1 MGGVSSE
8 AGGSF
13 VQWNHEGRSVP
24 PVRQSEPN
32 PAAGVIGRLFE
43 VAILGLVASGF
54 FAVLGSGYLDP
65 PTAAGAGAAILVRA
79 LLLATGR
86 SFRIPG
92 RWMTALAILYIGFY
106 PLDYLFLSGDF
117 LTATVHLVLF
127 LAAVKI
133 LSAATD
139 RDYAFLILVAFLE
152 IVAASLLSAS
162 LNYFVFLALFLVFG
176 IATLAAWEVRRA
188 AASGRTVVAGAHHF
202 ARRLSAFAVVVAAGA
217 LLIAA
222 GLFFVLPRTARAAFE
237 HLVPERF
244 HLTAFSSEVTLG
256 EIGEIKRSD
265 TPLMHVR
272 IPGARGPV
280 HLKWR
285 GMALGEFDGRRW
297 YNSSLEGEALRVQS
311 GLLQLADDDQRR
323 RQGPRLNYE
332 VQLKSFASD
341 TLFIA
346 GRPEFI
352 RIDAPSLIRTPED
365 SYRLRYRRS
374 GVIRYGVYSYLGDP
388 VPGAAFSLKQRER
401 YLSLPPLDPRIAPLA
416 RRATAGAPDDYSRA
430 RALEQYLRA
439 SFGYT
444 LDAPE
449 TPPADPLAD
458 FLFNRRR
465 GHCEYFASAMAVML
479 RTLGI
484 PSRVVTGFQSGAYNP
499 ISGWQV
505 IRASDAHSWVEAWI
519 PGRGWVTFDPTPPDP
534 NPPAAGFLSR
544 LALLLDAAD
553 TFWQGWV
560 LEYDLN
566 RQLFLASRLRHSG
579 RLFSAGWLDG
589 AGSGWESLKTGARD
603 FFERFGFLLVEAVL
617 TAGVIGWIV
626 RRGLGWRRRRLR
638 RQRLEQ
644 GCAHASDATR
654 LYLRALA
661 LLERKGFR
669 RPPWLTASE
678 FARHLPQGGVAEAF
692 RSFAAEY
699 ERLRFGGRPEAGKR
713 LMRSYLELEKLLKGA
728 G

>member
-1 MGGVSSE
+1 M
-8 AGGSF
+8 
-13 VQWNHEGRSVP
+13 
-24 PVRQSEPN
+24 RQSGPN
-32 PAAGVIGRLFE
+32 PGAGAAGRLFE
-43 VAILGLVASGF
+43 AAVLGLVASGF
-54 FAVLGSGYLDP
+54 LALVGSGYLDP
-65 PTAAGAGAAILVRA
+65 PSTAGAAAAILVRA
-79 LLLATGR
+79 VLLISGR

-92 RWMTALAILYIGFY
+92 RWMTALALFYIGFY
-106 PLDYLFLSGDF
+106 PLDYLFLSSDF

-162 LNYFVFLALFLVFG
+162 LNYFAFLALFLVFG
-176 IATLAAWEVRRA
+176 VATLAAWEVRRA
-188 AASGRTVVAGAHHF
+188 AASGRTVAAGAHGF
-202 ARRLSAFAVVVAAGA
+202 ARRLSAFAVVAAAGS

-244 HLTAFSSEVTLG
+244 HLTAFSNEVTLG

-265 TPLMHVR
+265 TPLLHVR

-297 YNSSLEGEALRVQS
+297 YNSSLEGETLRVPS
-311 GLLQLADDDQRR
+311 GLLRLADDDQRR

-332 VQLKSFASD
+332 VRLKSFASD

-352 RIDAPSLIRTPED
+352 RIDVPTLIRTAED
-365 SYRLRYRRS
+365 SYRLRYRPA
-374 GVIRYGVYSYLGDP
+374 GVIRYGVYSYLGEP
-388 VPGAAFSLKQRER
+388 VPGAATLSQEQRRR
-401 YLSLPPLDPRIAPLA
+401 YLSLPPLDARIAPLA
-416 RRATAGAPDDYSRA
+416 RRAVAGAAGDYSRA
-430 RALEQYLRA
+430 RALEQYLRT

-458 FLFNRRR
+458 FLFDRRR

-560 LEYDLN
+560 LDYDLN

-579 RLFSAGWLDG
+579 RLFSLGWLEG
-589 AGSGWESLKTGARD
+589 AGSGWEGLKTGARG
-603 FFERFGFLLVEAVL
+603 FLERFGFLLVEGLLA
-617 TAGVIGWIV
+617 AGVVGWIV
-626 RRGLGWRRRRLR
+626 WRWLGWRRRRLR

-654 LYLRALA
+654 LYLRALS
-661 LLERKGFR
+661 LLERKGFE
-669 RPPWLTASE
+669 RPPWLTAAE
-678 FARHLPQGGVAEAF
+678 FARHLPQGRVAEAF
-692 RSFAAEY
+692 RSLAAEY
-699 ERLRFGGRPEAGKR
+699 ERLRFGGRPEAGRR